1 MTSDHDQFSA
11 LNFYEWL
18 DKTYPWIQIN
28 QTSQGGADPATLV
41 EPEDVGKAGVKQF
54 NDFLANNNM
63 K

>member
-1 MTSDHDQFSA
+1 MAWQNLSMNSNQPDQT
-11 LNFYEWL
+11 LN
-18 DKTYPWIQIN
+18 PHG
-28 QTSQGGADPATLV
+28 QGGADPATLV